1 VIEQLFG
8 LAVVD
13 GVYLL
18 RRERTFMNVNAA
30 GCASL
35 GYTGEDALGLNVL
48 DVQDGKA
55 WNDLWDSLTWGDTAT
70 VETVARRKDGTCF
83 PVEVHITPVRCD
95 AEVVML
101 ALVRDVTAHHEAE
114 AELGRRTEQQAVLAE
129 LGRRAMTG
137 VDAAALIRDAVDAVV
152 GVLGVESAE
161 VLGADFGAG
170 EVSSASGTIATF
182 EHGSGRVGTL
192 AVHAPPARTFKPNE
206 LHFVQGVANIIGA
219 GVVRERE
226 EQLRAEVEPL
236 RHLQVIAGETAHDLK
251 NLLGVVV
258 TCAEFAIEAA
268 PDESELRADL
278 MEITHAAERATTVV
292 ASLELDTT
300 NAAFVD
306 VGIAPTTND
315 VRVPV
320 GPRVDLRREWSE
332 DVRPVE
338 TSSGH
343 RVRKR
348 ALTPRG
354 HGETILVVEDHE
366 AVRRLTMR
374 ILSDSGYEILTA
386 ASFEAAATLWEA
398 HRTTIDLLLTD
409 VDLGK
414 RSGADLAN
422 IIWQTA
428 PELPVLFMSGDA
440 DDEALLGGED
450 RRTAVVEKPLSS
462 ESLLRGV
469 CAVLKGRF

>member
-1 VIEQLFG
+1 MIEQLFG

-13 GVYLL
+13 GVCLL

-35 GYTGEDALGLNVL
+35 GYTEDDAVGLNVL
-48 DVQDGKA
+48 DVQDGLDGKA
-55 WNDLWDSLTWGDTAT
+55 WNDLWESLTWGDTAT
-70 VETVARRKDGTCF
+70 VETVARRKDGTSC

-95 AEVVML
+95 AAVVML
-101 ALVRDVTAHHEAE
+101 ALVRDVTALHEAE

-137 VDAAALIRDAVDAVV
+137 VDAAALIGDAVDAVV
-152 GVLGVESAE
+152 GVLGVQSAE
-161 VLGADFGAG
+161 VLGADFGAD
-170 EVSSASGTIATF
+170 EVSWASGTSATF

-192 AVHAPPARTFKPNE
+192 AVHAPPARTFKPDE
-206 LHFVQGVANIIGA
+206 LHFVQAVANIIGA

-226 EQLRAEVEPL
+226 EQLRAEVERL
-236 RHLQVIAGETAHDLK
+236 RHLKVIAGETAHDLK

-258 TCAEFAIEAA
+258 SCAEFAVEAA

-278 MEITHAAERATTVV
+278 MEIMRAAERATAVV

-300 NAAFVD
+300 N
-306 VGIAPTTND
+306 
-315 VRVPV
+315 
-320 GPRVDLRREWSE
+320 
-332 DVRPVE
+332 
-338 TSSGH
+338 
-343 RVRKR
+343 R
-348 ALTPRG
+348 ALTPLGLR
-354 HGETILVVEDHE
+354 ETILVVEGHE
-366 AVRRLTMR
+366 AVRGLTIR

-386 ASFEAAATLWEA
+386 ASYEAAATLWEA
-398 HRTTIDLLLTD
+398 HRETIDLLLTD

-414 RSGADLAN
+414 RSGADLADV
-422 IIWQTA
+422 IWQTA

-440 DDEALLGGED
+440 DDEALLGGDD
-450 RRTAVVEKPLSS
+450 RRTAVVEKPLGS

-469 CAVLKGRF
+469 CAALKGRF